1 MPAPTSSSQGPPSS
15 KKPISNTLQAGWPL
29 WQRESNIMRNE
40 KRKKS
45 KALRAFLIFLL
56 VLVVLA
62 GAAGA
67 TAWVVYGKVIDKF
80 EKVELVDYSGQ
91 DLGINPGVEESL
103 QGYRN
108 ILMVGVD
115 TRRGESEAWTRA
127 DAIII
132 ISINEE
138 AGTFRLISVYRDTL
152 LELQKED
159 GELYLDKVTHSYY
172 YGGPLGTIRALNHN
186 MDLNIK
192 EFVKV
197 NWYTVADFVDAMG
210 GLTLDVKDYEVA
222 ELNKY
227 IKDTNK
233 TLQGDTTAIAAPGK
247 QVLNGVQAVTYCRIR
262 KVGNGDYERTER
274 MRNTI
279 KAAFAKAKT
288 MKIKELENVAD
299 LTLPEV
305 TTNIDA
311 KTMFWTLYDASKLS
325 MKKGVGWPY
334 ETTGAT
340 VGGVWYGP
348 PVSLN
353 ANVTKL
359 HEEMFGQAGYVPSA
373 EVQSIHDKIVRMT
386 GVE

>member
-1 MPAPTSSSQGPPSS
+1 
-15 KKPISNTLQAGWPL
+15 
-29 WQRESNIMRNE
+29 
-40 KRKKS
+40 
-45 KALRAFLIFLL
+45 
-56 VLVVLA
+56 
-62 GAAGA
+62 
-67 TAWVVYGKVIDKF
+67 
-80 EKVELVDYSGQ
+80 
-91 DLGINPGVEESL
+91 
-103 QGYRN
+103 
-108 ILMVGVD
+108 
-115 TRRGESEAWTRA
+115 
-127 DAIII
+127 
-132 ISINEE
+132 
-138 AGTFRLISVYRDTL
+138 
-152 LELQKED
+152 
-159 GELYLDKVTHSYY
+159 
-172 YGGPLGTIRALNHN
+172 
-186 MDLNIK
+186 
-192 EFVKV
+192 
-197 NWYTVADFVDAMG
+197 MG